1 MSGEQ
6 RRRRRWGPAAEE
18 DRAWAYLAHV
28 PQDPEYP
35 FHSLDWERWAGRRE
49 VALEEWSAV
58 REDAPDLLALARNLA
73 EAARLGERE
82 SAVFRRRVEGC
93 SLRESARR
101 LALRKAT
108 VAAIWREARAK
119 LAETVEDAG

>member
-6 RRRRRWGPAAEE
+6 RRRRRWVPAEE
-18 DRAWAYLAHV
+18 DRAWEYLARV

-35 FHSLDWERWAGRRE
+35 FHSLGWERWIARRE
-49 VALEEWSAV
+49 VPLEAWLASEA
-58 REDAPDLLALARNLA
+58 APDLLLAARRL
-73 EAARLGERE
+73 EHAARLCERE

-93 SLRESARR
+93 SLKESARR

-108 VAAIWREARAK
+108 VAAIWKQVRAK
-119 LAETVEDAG
+119 VAEVIEEVG